1 MSLSL
6 NARAGALAFLT
17 AFITLFVQIL
27 VHRMVSAKL
36 LNNFAFLSISLTM
49 LGFAFSGVILSRWL
63 PWFLKNLHGVV
74 STSAAL
80 FALTT
85 VGASA
90 VFYQAE
96 AGGQLSTTRAEF
108 ILDLLHWIPLSLLY
122 AIPFTFCGVILG
134 ALLASPDLPVRRI
147 YFFDLA
153 GSALGAFAVIPAITR
168 LGVETSV
175 VAACAVLLSGAFLF
189 APPVG
194 RLSRTLTAAAVL
206 VLVLATVFEGR
217 FFEMHYPKGSMLATA
232 QEPGRGAAIE
242 HIAWDPLARIEVTRI
257 PSPSPD
263 MMPFPS
269 LLGEN
274 RDFLAKFKRVITQ
287 NNYAFTYAVD
297 YDGVK
302 ESLRGIEETI
312 YSAAYQTTSVPQ
324 PRVLVIGV
332 GGGFDILSAL
342 AFDASDIIG
351 VEINGATMGVLT
363 RTYRDYFRTWVEDP
377 RVHLVEGDGRHFLA
391 TTDHRFDVIQLSG
404 VDSYSGTPG
413 AAHVFSENY
422 LYTAEAFDLYL
433 SHLTDEGILNMMRLE
448 FLQPREMLRAL
459 TTAVDAFRR
468 RGVRQ
473 PAEHI
478 MTVTQIDGRFTA
490 LLVKKTP
497 FTDSQRQ
504 RLEAATMK
512 SRFFKISAGPHL
524 NAQRANAYQAFLS
537 LGDSKKEADFLARYP
552 FDVSPV
558 DDNRP
563 FFFRYSY
570 WWHLV
575 PDDPLIWGNIIP
587 VMEYTVILLAAII
600 GVAAVCCIYVPL
612 RFFASQGIRAHQAP
626 RYALYFA
633 GIALAYLAIEIALLQ
648 KFGLF
653 LGHPNYALSVVLA
666 AFLLATGLGSLFS
679 EAIVRAIGSI
689 RFVSYVLSAVIL
701 IEYGLI
707 FPLLPRLI
715 GLPFWLRAMI
725 VFALVLPIG
734 VCLGTFLPVALEQLK
749 RTAARFV
756 PWAWGINGL
765 FSVLAPVLGIAF
777 SISWGINALLLAAIP
792 VYLAVG
798 FSLPEPHEA
807 VQPS

>member
-17 AFITLFVQIL
+17 AFCTLFVQVL

-36 LNNFAFLSISLTM
+36 LNNFAFLAISLTM

-63 PWFLKNLHGVV
+63 PWLLKHLYDVV

-85 VGASA
+85 VGASV

-96 AGGQLSTTRAEF
+96 AGGQLSTTRSDF
-108 ILDLLHWIPLSLLY
+108 ILDLLQWIPLSLLY
-122 AIPFTFCGVILG
+122 AIPFTFCGLILG
-134 ALLASPDLPVRRI
+134 ALLSSPDLPVRRI

-153 GSALGAFAVIPAITR
+153 GSALGAVAVIPAITR

-175 VAACAVLLSGAFLF
+175 LAACAVLLVGAVLF

-194 RLSRTLTAAAVL
+194 RPARVLTAAAVL
-206 VLVLATVFEGR
+206 VLVLATVYEGR
-217 FFEMHYPKGSMLATA
+217 FFEMHYPKGSMLAAA
-232 QEPGRGAAIE
+232 QEPGRGSAIE

-263 MMPFPS
+263 TMPFPS

-312 YSAAYQTTSVPQ
+312 YSVAYHATSVSR

-332 GGGFDILSAL
+332 GGGFDVLSAL

-363 RTYRDYFRTWVEDP
+363 RTYRDYFRSWVEDP

-391 TTDHRFDVIQLSG
+391 TTDRRFDVLQLSG

-413 AAHVFSENY
+413 AAHVFSESY

-459 TTAVDAFRR
+459 TTAVDALRR
-468 RGVRQ
+468 QGVRQ
-473 PAEHI
+473 PAGHI
-478 MTVTQIDGRFTA
+478 MMVSQMDGRFTA

-497 FTDSQRQ
+497 FTASQQQ
-504 RLEAATMK
+504 RLEAATMTR
-512 SRFFKISAGPHL
+512 RFFKISAGPQL

-537 LGDSKKEADFLARYP
+537 LGDSRKEADFLARYP
-552 FDVSPV
+552 FDVSPIE
-558 DDNRP
+558 DNRP

-570 WWHLV
+570 WWHLF
-575 PDDPLIWGNIIP
+575 PDDPMIWGSIIP

-600 GVAAVCCIYVPL
+600 GGAAVFCIYVPL
-612 RFFASQGIRAHQAP
+612 RFFASHGIHAPHAP

-633 GIALAYLAIEIALLQ
+633 GIALAYLAIELALLQ

-679 EAIVRAIGSI
+679 ETIVRAIGCI

-701 IEYGLI
+701 VEYGLI
-707 FPLLPRLI
+707 FPLLPRLV
-715 GLPFWLRAMI
+715 GLPFGLRATI

-734 VCLGTFLPVALEQLK
+734 VCLGTFLPAALEQLK

-798 FSLPEPHEA
+798 FSLPEPHETM
-807 VQPS
+807 QPS